1 MTVDF
6 CLSVAFKHCS
16 VAKSIQLFNPLTTKA
31 PGATAKQ
38 SSRHRASEIGIL
50 GFFNLHF
57 VSVPYKLRAK

>member
-6 CLSVAFKHCS
+6 CLSVAFKHHS
-16 VAKSIQLFNPLTTKA
+16 IAKSNQLFNPLTTKA